1 MTMKLLSAPPRV
13 AGPPRP
19 HVLYLVTA
27 AATVPLMRG
36 QLRAMREA
44 GFAVTVASGPGDTL
58 EEMAAR
64 EGVAFAA
71 VPMVREISP
80 LRDLRSLWCLW
91 RLLRWLRPTVL
102 NAGTTKAGLLGGA
115 AGWLARVPCRLY
127 TLHGLRLETTRGLR
141 RWLLTRTERLACR
154 CAHRVICVSPSVRAR
169 AVALR
174 LTAPERT
181 VVFGKGSFNGVD
193 ADRFAPT
200 PERRARAR
208 ELRRELGLPAEA
220 PVIGFVGRLVRD
232 KGVPELVAAFTAL
245 RERLPGVKLLLLGR
259 FENGDPVPPAVRH
272 FLETDPDALHL
283 GHVPDPSPYFHV
295 MDVLAL
301 PTYREGYPTVVLE
314 AAAAGLPVVS
324 TFATGC
330 IDAVVD
336 GVTGLLVP
344 VGEAPALAAALERVL
359 TEPDL
364 AARLGAAGR
373 ERVLRDFRCERIWR
387 DAASLYRQL
396 LRDRAPQAEA
406 DLGDQAAVTGRWRPA
421 HLAVKRLADFAA
433 ALAGLALAAPVMAAA
448 AVAIRLTMGAP
459 VLFRQR
465 RAGRYGR
472 GFTVTKFRTMRE
484 ARDEGGRLL
493 PDAER
498 LTRLGRFLRHFSI
511 DELPQ
516 LWNVLKG
523 EMSLVGPRPL
533 LPEYLPLY
541 TDREKLRHAVRPGL
555 TGCAQVNGRHTL
567 PFSKRLALDSWYVEH
582 WSLWLDL
589 KIALLTLPRALASR
603 ELRVCQEAD
612 EVDDRGLWRQL
623 TDIRPGRGAA
633 A

>member
-13 AGPPRP
+13 GGPPRP
-19 HVLYLVTA
+19 HVLYLVTS

-44 GFAVTVASGPGDTL
+44 GFAVTVASAPGRPL
-58 EEMAAR
+58 EEMAER

-71 VPMVREISP
+71 VPMEREMSP
-80 LRDLRSLWCLW
+80 LRDLGSLWRLW
-91 RLLRWLRPTVL
+91 RLLRKIRPTVL
-102 NAGTTKAGLLGGA
+102 NTGTTKAGLLGGV

-127 TLHGLRLETTRGLR
+127 TLHGIRLETTRGLR
-141 RWLLTRTERLACR
+141 RWLLTRTERLACG
-154 CAHRVICVSPSVRAR
+154 CAHRVICVSPSVQER

-174 LTAPERT
+174 LTTRAHT
-181 VVFGKGSFNGVD
+181 VVFGGGSFNGVD

-200 PERRARAR
+200 PERQARAQ
-208 ELRRELGLPAEA
+208 ELRCELGLAPEA

-232 KGVPELVAAFTAL
+232 KGVSELVAAFTAL
-245 RERLPGVKLLLLGR
+245 RERWPGVKLLLLGR
-259 FENGDPVPPAVRH
+259 FESGDPVPPAVRR
-272 FLETDPDALHL
+272 FLETDPDTLHL
-283 GHVPDPSPYFHV
+283 GYVPDPSPYFHV
-295 MDVLAL
+295 MNVLAL

-314 AAAAGLPVVS
+314 ASAAALPVVS

-330 IDAVVD
+330 VDAVSD

-344 VGEAPALAAALERVL
+344 VGEAPALTAALERVL
-359 TEPDL
+359 ADPAF
-364 AARLGAAGR
+364 AAQLGAAGR
-373 ERVLRDFRCERIWR
+373 ERILRDFRSERIWR
-387 DAASLYRQL
+387 DTASLYRRL
-396 LRDRAPQAEA
+396 LWERAPQTGA
-406 DLGDQAAVTGRWRPA
+406 DLGEDAGVTGRWRPT
-421 HLAVKRLADFAA
+421 HLALKRLADVAA
-433 ALAGLALAAPVMAAA
+433 AAAGLALTAPVMAAA
-448 AVAIRLTMGAP
+448 AAAIRLTMGGP

-472 GFTVTKFRTMRE
+472 GFVVTKFRTMRDT
-484 ARDEGGRLL
+484 RDESGRLL
-493 PDAER
+493 PDADR

-589 KIALLTLPRALASR
+589 KIALLTLPRALAGG
-603 ELRVCQEAD
+603 ELRVCQEAE